1 MIEFVWL
8 NQVKEIPA
16 MTNMITLIH
25 VEDNKVILEQDWAV
39 KIKLT
44 NENIEW
50 DLAKDLETWTWFIR
64 LHLFTEWEARLKR
77 RQCIEL
83 WALRKIDDKGYK
95 FKSYD
100 VLLLHFEFHSLNKL
114 EDELLLRGSE

>member
-1 MIEFVWL
+1 MMRLLIDFRFLKKRYNILTLDLSIEPNNMIEFVWL

-44 NENIEW
+44 NENIE
-50 DLAKDLETWTWFIR
+50 
-64 LHLFTEWEARLKR
+64 
-77 RQCIEL
+77 
-83 WALRKIDDKGYK
+83 
-95 FKSYD
+95 
-100 VLLLHFEFHSLNKL
+100 
-114 EDELLLRGSE
+114 